1 MAYRNN
7 ARLDVEVLRFQG
19 DLNAAE
25 MIRMK
30 DRLSRL
36 MNKNHKR
43 MVLDLSSAHHADL
56 VGLGILVD
64 RLIKVRA
71 CHGVIKLCNIR
82 PEVAKTF
89 DRVGV
94 RNLMQSYNTEA
105 EALQSF
111 ASA

>member
-1 MAYRNN
+1 MGYRNQG
-7 ARLDVEVLRFQG
+7 RSGVEVLRFQG
-19 DLNAAE
+19 DLNADE

-43 MVLDLSSAHHADL
+43 MVLDLSNAKHVDL

-71 CHGVIKLCNIR
+71 CQGEIKLCNMR
-82 PEVAKTF
+82 PEVAKTLEM
-89 DRVGV
+89 VGV
-94 RNLMQSYNTEA
+94 RNLMQAYNSEE

>member
-1 MAYRNN
+1 MGYRTN
-7 ARLDVEVLRFQG
+7 ARLSVDVLRFQG

-43 MVLDLSSAHHADL
+43 MVLDLGNAHHVDL

-71 CHGVIKLCNIR
+71 RHGEIKLCNIR
-82 PEVAKTF
+82 PEVAQTF
-89 DRVGV
+89 ERVGV
-94 RNLMQSYNTEA
+94 RNLMQSYNTEE